1 MKSDE
6 NNSTWNGL
14 HVGQFENDD
23 IDKLIPLMSQEFK
36 DWDTNQIKSY
46 LTLATSKKNDF
57 AGALI
62 AKNEAGYYVGI
73 LIYTLQQIDSKYIE
87 SSKSKKNDIGVDVFV
102 VEHLIA
108 SSLILQKHVFMSLV
122 DSAMKIAE
130 KYSCNFVELPKFDSK
145 HYELI
150 QEKYKNQISDSK
162 DYRTYL
168 KLNKRTDK
176 QVAL

>member
-1 MKSDE
+1 MKNDE

-23 IDKLIPLMSQEFK
+23 LDKLIPLMSQEFK

-57 AGALI
+57 AGALV

-87 SSKSKKNDIGVDVFV
+87 SSKSKKNDIGIDVFV

-122 DSAMKIAE
+122 DSAMKVAE

-150 QEKYKNQISDSK
+150 QKKYKNQISDSK

-176 QVAL
+176 QAAL

>member
-1 MKSDE
+1 MINDE

-23 IDKLIPLMSQEFK
+23 LDKLIPLMSQEFK
-36 DWDTNQIKSY
+36 DWDINQIKSY
-46 LTLATSKKNDF
+46 LSLATSTKNNF
-57 AGALI
+57 AGALV
-62 AKNEAGYYVGI
+62 AKNKAGYYVGV
-73 LIYTLQQIDSKYIE
+73 LIYTLQQIDAKYVENSKPN
-87 SSKSKKNDIGVDVFV
+87 KNDNGIDVLV

-122 DSAMKIAE
+122 DSALKVAE
-130 KYSCNFVELPKFDSK
+130 KHSCNFVELPKFDSK

-150 QEKYKNQISDSK
+150 QKKYKNQISDST

-168 KLNKRTDK
+168 KLNKSTDK
-176 QVAL
+176 QIVL

>member
-6 NNSTWNGL
+6 KNSTWNGL

-23 IDKLIPLMSQEFK
+23 LDKLIPLMSQEFK

-46 LTLATSKKNDF
+46 LTLATSKKNNF
-57 AGALI
+57 AGALV
-62 AKNEAGYYVGI
+62 AKNESGYYVGI
-73 LIYTLQQIDSKYIE
+73 LIYTLQQIDADYVENSKP
-87 SSKSKKNDIGVDVFV
+87 KKNVDGLNVFV

-122 DSAMKIAE
+122 DSALKIAE
-130 KYSCNFVELPKFDSK
+130 KYSCNLVELPKFDSK

-162 DYRTYL
+162 NYRTYL
-168 KLNKRTDK
+168 KLSKSTDK
-176 QVAL
+176 EVVL

>member
-1 MKSDE
+1 MKDDE

-23 IDKLIPLMSQEFK
+23 LDKLIPLMSQEFK

-46 LTLATSKKNDF
+46 LSLATSIKNNF
-57 AGALI
+57 AGALV
-62 AKNEAGYYVGI
+62 AKNKAGYYVGV
-73 LIYTLQQIDSKYIE
+73 LIYTLQQIDAKYVENSKPN
-87 SSKSKKNDIGVDVFV
+87 KNDNGIDVLV

-122 DSAMKIAE
+122 DSALKVAE
-130 KYSCNFVELPKFDSK
+130 KHSCNFVELPKFDSK

-150 QEKYKNQISDSK
+150 QKKYKNQISDST

-168 KLNKRTDK
+168 KLNKSTDK
-176 QVAL
+176 QIVL

>member
-14 HVGQFENDD
+14 IVGPFQDDD
-23 IDKLIPLMSQEFK
+23 IDKLIPLMSQEFT

-46 LTLATSKKNDF
+46 LTLATSSKNNF
-57 AGALI
+57 AGALV

-73 LIYTLQQIDSKYIE
+73 LIYTLQQIDAKYIE
-87 SSKSKKNDIGVDVFV
+87 NSKSRKNDNGLNVFV

-122 DSAMKIAE
+122 DSAMKVAE
-130 KYSCNFVELPKFDSK
+130 KYSCKFVELPKFDSK
-145 HYELI
+145 HYDLI
-150 QEKYKNQISDSK
+150 QKKYKNQISDSK
-162 DYRTYL
+162 NYRTYL
-168 KLNKRTDK
+168 KLNKSTDK
-176 QVAL
+176 QVVV